1 MQGTMILNAKPV
13 PAILEFCLKWSRNLV
28 FTFHYSYSVNN
39 YEYLKFMTMLVL
51 NYSNDSVKT
60 PVERSILAHTEMI
73 AASKLH
79 GGLSAW
85 HYLHRH
91 SVVSAPQSLGDTA
104 F

>member
-1 MQGTMILNAKPV
+1 
-13 PAILEFCLKWSRNLV
+13 
-28 FTFHYSYSVNN
+28 
-39 YEYLKFMTMLVL
+39 MTMLVL

-60 PVERSILAHTEMI
+60 PVERSILAHTEMT

-91 SVVSAPQSLGDTA
+91 SVVSAP
-104 F
+104 